1 MLHFFLLYFLTIIF
15 FAIYFKK
22 KKYLSNY
29 SGDSHQLFSNEKNI
43 PLVGGFFL
51 VIPILS
57 INYNNIFY
65 ILIILSIFMLG
76 FLSDRKVIVS
86 AKKRFLCQIILIFFS
101 VIFLDLKILSSR
113 IFFFDNL
120 LELFYFNILFT
131 CFCLLIL
138 INGSN
143 FIDGLNGL
151 LLIYMTMVIYI
162 LLDTSLL
169 SYTNVKLLF
178 ESEGK
183 YILFLVITLIV
194 ITILNLT
201 NSLMLGDAGAYV
213 LSFFVGYL
221 IIICHN
227 SNPNVSPYF
236 FITLLWYPCYENL
249 FSIIR
254 KLKNK
259 FSPLSPDNN
268 HLHQLIYQ
276 KFNKI
281 ISNKVLANNASSIL
295 MNIVNSIILLLAARY
310 PYESFYQIKII
321 SISIFLYTS
330 TFFILNAKIKT
341 LKK

>member
-1 MLHFFLLYFLTIIF
+1 MLYFFLLYFLIIIF
-15 FAIYFKK
+15 FAYYCKK
-22 KKYLSNY
+22 KKYFSNY

-43 PLVGGFFL
+43 PLIGGMFL
-51 VIPILS
+51 FIPILS

-65 ILIILSIFMLG
+65 ILIVLSIFILG
-76 FLSDRKVIVS
+76 FLSDRKVIIS
-86 AKKRFLCQIILIFFS
+86 AKQKFLFQIILIFFS

-120 LELFYFNILFT
+120 LELYYFNILFT

-151 LLIYMTMVIYI
+151 LLIYMTIVLYV
-162 LLDTSLL
+162 LLDASLL
-169 SYTNVKLLF
+169 SDTNLKLLF
-178 ESEGK
+178 ASGGT
-183 YILFLVITLIV
+183 YILFLFITLIV
-194 ITILNLT
+194 ITILNLI

-221 IIICHN
+221 IILCHN
-227 SNPNVSPYF
+227 SNPNISPYF

-249 FSIIR
+249 FSILR

-259 FSPLSPDNN
+259 SSPLVPDNN
-268 HLHQLIYQ
+268 HLHQLIFQ
-276 KFNKI
+276 RFSKVFKD
-281 ISNKVLANNASSIL
+281 KVLANNACSIL
-295 MNIVNSIILLLAARY
+295 INIVNGIILLLAARY
-310 PYESFYQIKII
+310 PYESIYQIMII

-330 TFFILNAKIKT
+330 TFFILNSKSK
-341 LKK
+341 L